1 MSSQQKKNVL
11 KEVGELRQLVQ
22 MLYFVISQGQ
32 QCNQVSRNQI
42 KSEGYRAKFGET
54 GDFR

>member
-1 MSSQQKKNVL
+1 MFIL
-11 KEVGELRQLVQ
+11 KEVGELRRLVQ

-32 QCNQVSRNQI
+32 QCNQVSRNEI
-42 KSEGYRAKFGET
+42 KSGGYRAKFGEM